1 MSKTGRPA
9 PPNIEP
15 GMKECRRCHAVLLI
29 DKFSRDR
36 SSKDGHVLYCKPC
49 CSKMKAA
56 SQQRGSLKGTFAR
69 GYFPRLGASP
79 KEADNTRKII
89 EQEFEMFR
97 AAGWSEKYIRKMY
110 PKKFLDKIGARF

>member
-1 MSKTGRPA
+1 MSKTGQPA

-36 SSKDGHVLYCKPC
+36 SSRDGHKLYCKPC

-56 SQQRGSLKGTFAR
+56 SQQRGSSKGTLAW

-79 KEADNTRKII
+79 KEAGNTRKII
-89 EQEFEMFR
+89 EQELETFR
-97 AAGWSEKYIRKMY
+97 AAGWPEEYIRNMY
-110 PKKFLDKIGARF
+110 PREFLDKVGVRL